1 MSRPAFDKR
10 RVLWALQDAIA
21 YVDSNL
27 PTVDYTDEQR
37 AIIKLNLIMAVRTLR
52 QGEDVH

>member
-1 MSRPAFDKR
+1 MSTPAFDKR
-10 RVLWALQDAIA
+10 RVLWALRDAID

-37 AIIKLNLIMAVRTLR
+37 AVIKLNLIMAVRCLR
-52 QGEDVH
+52 EREDIQ

>member
-37 AIIKLNLIMAVRTLR
+37 AVIKLNLIMAVRTLR